1 MTRVTLL
8 ANERSG
14 AGCSPGDLERLL
26 TRFGGTVEV
35 FPIGEREK
43 AAAAKPDRIVVAGG
57 DGSIAPVAAAAGR
70 AGVPMALIPSGTA
83 NDFARGLGIPDDPAE
98 ACEIAARGIRER
110 TMELGWMDDRPF
122 VNVASAGLA
131 VTAARNALPFKQAL
145 GPAAYV
151 VGALRAG
158 LAADAVE
165 CRLEMDGAEVFA
177 GRAWQVIVSSTG
189 RFGAG
194 SSVQEADPSDGHL
207 DVTVIEARA
216 RHRLIKHA
224 YGLRTGRVADQGGV
238 GHARGLVL
246 DLTVPDDTSYN
257 VDGEI
262 VTHGSAHFT
271 AEHAAFRLVVP

>member
-1 MTRVTLL
+1 MTRVALL
-8 ANERSG
+8 ANEKSG
-14 AGCSPGDLERLL
+14 TGCSPDDLERLL
-26 TRFGGTVEV
+26 TRFGAAVEV
-35 FPIGEREK
+35 FAIEERET
-43 AAAAKPDRIVVAGG
+43 AAAGRPDRIVVAGG
-57 DGSIAPVAAAAGR
+57 DGSIAPAAAAAGA
-70 AGVPMALIPSGTA
+70 AGVPLALVPSGTA
-83 NDFARGLGIPDDPAE
+83 NDFARGFGIPGDPTE

-110 TMELGWMDDRPF
+110 TMELGWMDGRPF

-131 VTAARNALPFKQAL
+131 VTAARSALPYKRRL
-145 GPAAYV
+145 GPMAYV

-158 LAADAVE
+158 VGADPVE
-165 CRLEMDGAEVFA
+165 CRLVVDGDERFA

-194 SSVQEADPSDGHL
+194 SSVQDVDPSDGRL

-216 RHRLIKHA
+216 RRRLIKHA

-238 GHARGLVL
+238 GHIRGLEI

-262 VTHGSAHFT
+262 VAHGSAHFS